1 MENYEELF
9 AVCLDGNLGDGIGFD
24 FLEPARQF
32 ESIYIY
38 IYIIYYIYLGK
49 VKRVPREKWVKVI
62 STSGDTLDKQRKIYK
77 NLEVSYFLEKPF
89 SRNALLNALKS
100 LQEE

>member
-38 IYIIYYIYLGK
+38 IYHILYIF
-49 VKRVPREKWVKVI
+49 RE
-62 STSGDTLDKQRKIYK
+62 SEESSQRKMG
-77 NLEVSYFLEKPF
+77 
-89 SRNALLNALKS
+89 KS
-100 LQEE
+100 D